1 METNCLIDFKLTGSN
16 VQANRSLYANF
27 QVNLKFHINL
37 RILSFKGHRC
47 LLWSC
52 KYTNKPKESWY

>member
-1 METNCLIDFKLTGSN
+1 MSGMQKLLIRFKLTGSI
-16 VQANRSLYANF
+16 VWANRSMYTNF
-27 QVNLKFHINL
+27 QTILNFHINL

-52 KYTNKPKESWY
+52 KYVNKLK